1 MMQWHIY
8 LKCRAVFSA
17 ALLIGLCLGLTAC
30 GTKNTKD
37 VASYDNP
44 RLRYGTADEVVLPPD
59 LPDDDG
65 APLTELE
72 KKVLCTPSELGQPV
86 STEDWQ
92 DVVLHFKYFT
102 RKKRDSF
109 QRFLD
114 RSELWLPYVQQTFRE
129 NKVPEEI
136 AFLAFVESGFNPNAV
151 SRAGATGVW
160 QFMPYTGAKYGLTQN
175 AWVDERRDT
184 YKATQAAADYLNKLY
199 GDFGNWYLA
208 MAAYNAGEGKI
219 SRAINCV
226 GSETFFDLS
235 RKNYMLEGK
244 TQLKEE
250 TRQYVPRF
258 IAVCKIMKNLKA
270 LGFREPNPNG
280 ALDLTPLDLKSN
292 TDLVGLSRNLGMS
305 WDEFVAL
312 NPSFRRQSSHPR
324 DSTVAYVPPFKK
336 ETALAFLDRQESRTL
351 AGWND
356 YKVKKGET
364 LASLSKKFKV
374 PTAILRKVNQGSL
387 DSVKAGDVVMVP
399 GNKEALRNA
408 VDSMPAE
415 DNGLIAGLSKVGKNG
430 KSGVIAEANASGFYH
445 TVAPGETLYS
455 LARSWN
461 STPEAVR
468 KLNKM
473 GADVLLQTG
482 QRLTIPGSASGN
494 TPDAVAKVAAAKPAK
509 AEQAPRAAKAAP
521 NLIAAVAEP
530 QNTLKPGKQN
540 FADLEKSAKAS
551 KNSQEKNITRVADAS
566 TPSKSTKVGAR
577 YVVQPGDTLYS
588 LARKNSTSVD
598 AIIKANGF
606 DSSDKLKVGASIKL
620 P

>member
-1 MMQWHIY
+1 MMLQWRIY
-8 LKCRAVFSA
+8 SKCKAVLSA
-17 ALLIGLCLGLTAC
+17 ALFIGLCLGLTAC
-30 GTKNTKD
+30 GSKKTND
-37 VASYDNP
+37 VASYNDP
-44 RLRYGTADEVVLPPD
+44 LHYSGADEVVLPPD

-65 APLTELE
+65 APLTDLE
-72 KKVLCTPSELGQPV
+72 KKILCTPSELGQPV

-102 RKKRDSF
+102 RKKRESF

-151 SRAGATGVW
+151 SRVGATGVW

-226 GSETFFDLS
+226 GSDTFFDLS
-235 RKNYMLEGK
+235 RKNHMLEGK

-258 IAVCKIMKNLKA
+258 IAVSKIMKNLKE
-270 LGFREPNPNG
+270 LGFREPNPKG
-280 ALDLTPLDLKSN
+280 ALDLEPLELKSG

-305 WDEFVAL
+305 WDEFVSL
-312 NPSFRRQSSHPR
+312 NPSFKRQSSHPR
-324 DSTVAYVPPFKK
+324 DTTVAYVPPFKK
-336 ETALAFLDRQESRTL
+336 EVALAFLDRQESRAL

-356 YKVKKGET
+356 YKVKKGEN

-374 PTAILRKVNQGSL
+374 PASILRKVNQGNLS
-387 DSVKAGDVVMVP
+387 SIKAGDVVMVP
-399 GNKEALRNA
+399 ANKEALRNVA
-408 VDSMPAE
+408 DAMPAE
-415 DNGLIAGLSKVGKNG
+415 AQPIASTGKAGKNS
-430 KSGVIAEANASGFYH
+430 KAGVIAEASDSGFFH
-445 TVAPGETLYS
+445 TVAPGETLFS

-461 STPEAVR
+461 STPDAVR

-473 GADVLLQTG
+473 GPDAMLKSG
-482 QRLTIPGSASGN
+482 QRLAIPGGASGGS
-494 TPDAVAKVAAAKPAK
+494 TQLAAVKSEKTAKP
-509 AEQAPRAAKAAP
+509 AP
-521 NLIAAVAEP
+521 NLIAAVGKP
-530 QNTLKPGKQN
+530 QNALKPGKQN
-540 FADLEKSAKAS
+540 FADLEKSAKADKS
-551 KNSQEKNITRVADAS
+551 VKEKKVTRVADAA
-566 TPSKSTKVGAR
+566 TPAKNAKSGSR

-606 DSSDKLKVGASIKL
+606 DSSGKLKVGASIKM